1 MAEKEV
7 KTSFNHSHNLEEYVL
22 LAKSARGAGVV
33 ALIQKALEAPGVYVF
48 GELMEMPSVKE
59 LEKSENS
66 GFWNLLNIFALGT
79 FAEYK
84 ANSSS
89 LPALSPPQLKKL
101 RHLTIVSL
109 AAKSKFIPYSVL
121 LEELDIKNLRE
132 LEDLIID
139 AIYADI
145 IHGKLD
151 QKNKQLEVDFA
162 IGRDITPDTINRVT
176 EVLQDWC
183 EGCESVLHNIEKQ
196 IQRANTHKEKKL
208 KQKTQV
214 EAEVEN
220 LKKAIKASSQ
230 SDIDNGAVSGMPP
243 PYHSQQ
249 YQQKALTSTKTK
261 GLRGSGKV
269 FGTQVRR

>member
-7 KTSFNHSHNLEEYVL
+7 KTGFSHSHNLEQYVL
-22 LAKSARGAGVV
+22 LAKSTRGAGLV
-33 ALIQKALEAPGVYVF
+33 ALIQQTLEAPGVYVF
-48 GELMEMPSVKE
+48 GELMEMPTVKE
-59 LEKSENS
+59 LEMSENAS
-66 GFWNLLNIFALGT
+66 HWNLLNIFAFGT
-79 FAEYK
+79 YSEYR
-84 ANSSS
+84 ANASS
-89 LPALSPPQLKKL
+89 LPALTPPQLKKL

-109 AAKSKFIPYSVL
+109 AAKSKFIPYSL
-121 LEELDIKNLRE
+121 LLQELDIKNLRE

-162 IGRDITPDTINRVT
+162 IGRDITPETVNRVT
-176 EVLQDWC
+176 EVLQEWC
-183 EGCESVLHNIEKQ
+183 DGCESVLHSIEKQ
-196 IQRANTHKEKKL
+196 IQRANTHKEKKI
-208 KQKTQV
+208 KQRTQV

-230 SDIDNGAVSGMPP
+230 SDMDNGAVSGMPP

-249 YQQKALTSTKTK
+249 YQQKAPTTTKTK

>member
-176 EVLQDWC
+176 EVLQDW
-183 EGCESVLHNIEKQ
+183 
-196 IQRANTHKEKKL
+196 L
-208 KQKTQV
+208 KFVSSLLK
-214 EAEVEN
+214 VEN